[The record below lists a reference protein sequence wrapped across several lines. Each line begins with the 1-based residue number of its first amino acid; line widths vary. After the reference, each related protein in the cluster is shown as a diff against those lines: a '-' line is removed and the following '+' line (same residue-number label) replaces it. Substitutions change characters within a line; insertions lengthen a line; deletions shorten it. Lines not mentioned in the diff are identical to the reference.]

1 MNVST
6 KLIGSALA
14 LVLVACA
21 PEPATDTA
29 TVPELDPA
37 TVRAQVAEFVAAWN
51 DGDLDRMSSTI
62 ADDAV
67 LIQPD
72 GPILIGREAIV
83 ASISENYDGSLQK
96 QSATV
101 DEVTAVGNMAY
112 ARGTWKL
119 DPTSEAGAD
128 VPPMSGNWSEIYKR
142 GPDGSWQTWRWMWN
156 QPSGQ
161 TAVAPPT
168 E

>member
-1 MNVST
+1 MNQT
-6 KLIGSALA
+6 RQLTGLA
-14 LVLVACA
+14 LLLAVAACA
-21 PEPATDTA
+21 PEPASETA
-29 TVPELDPA
+29 AVPELDPA
-37 TVRAQVAEFVAAWN
+37 TIRAQVAEFVGAWN
-51 DGDLDRMSSTI
+51 DGDLNRVNSSI

-72 GPILIGREAIV
+72 GPILIGREAIL
-83 ASISENYDGSLQK
+83 AAMSEGYDGSLMK

-101 DEVTAVGNMAY
+101 DEVSAVGNMAY
-112 ARGTWKL
+112 VRGTWKL
-119 DPTSEAGAD
+119 DPTPEAGAD
-128 VPPMSGNWSEIYKR
+128 APSMSGNWSTIYKR

-161 TAVAPPT
+161 TVGAPPT